1 MFKNCVFRPDVNTV
15 EWIKCA
21 SVRAVRTMA
30 QTALSLIPAAV
41 AITDVNWA
49 VVIGSAALSGV
60 VSLLTSVAGIP
71 EVRK

>member
-30 QTALSLIPAAV
+30 QTALALIPAAV
-41 AITDVNWA
+41 TITEVNWP

-71 EVRK
+71 EVGK